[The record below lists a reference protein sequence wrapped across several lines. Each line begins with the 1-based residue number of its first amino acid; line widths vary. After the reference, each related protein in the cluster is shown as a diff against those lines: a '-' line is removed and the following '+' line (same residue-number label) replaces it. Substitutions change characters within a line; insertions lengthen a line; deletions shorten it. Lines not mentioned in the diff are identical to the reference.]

1 MTKYKYKNKHNKN
14 MFATKYKHN
23 KNMFVTKFKHDN
35 YKIVWLHL
43 TTFWKKLVE
52 VDIKLSFFSEISIQ
66 ITIKHKFAKLSLNE

>member
-1 MTKYKYKNKHNKN
+1 

-23 KNMFVTKFKHDN
+23 KNMFVTKYEHNN

-43 TTFWKKLVE
+43 TTFWKKIVG
-52 VDIKLSFFSEISIQ
+52 VDIKLSFFFSEISKQ